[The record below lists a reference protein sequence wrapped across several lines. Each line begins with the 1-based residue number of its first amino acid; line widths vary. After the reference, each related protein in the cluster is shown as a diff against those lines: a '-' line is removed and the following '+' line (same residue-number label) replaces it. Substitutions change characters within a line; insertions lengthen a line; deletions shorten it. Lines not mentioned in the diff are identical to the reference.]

1 MMLLFT
7 KFAAVGAIGTLLHY
21 GVLYAFVQSG
31 YLPPELAAMLGA
43 ASGAIANY
51 FMNRRFSFNTDR
63 NHMQAAPLFIALVI
77 FGVVANG
84 LIIRI
89 GVLIGINYM
98 IAQLFATAILL
109 GLNFLICK
117 SWIFTKTN

>member
-1 MMLLFT
+1 MLLFT

-21 GVLYAFVQSG
+21 CVLFAFVRLG

-43 ASGAIANY
+43 AAGAIANY
-51 FMNRRFSFNTDR
+51 FLNRRFSFQTDR
-63 NHMQAAPLFIALVI
+63 NHLQAAPLFVALVI
-77 FGVVANG
+77 FGIFANG
-84 LIIRI
+84 AIIKI
-89 GVLIGINYM
+89 GTLIGINYM

-109 GLNFLICK
+109 CLNFLICK